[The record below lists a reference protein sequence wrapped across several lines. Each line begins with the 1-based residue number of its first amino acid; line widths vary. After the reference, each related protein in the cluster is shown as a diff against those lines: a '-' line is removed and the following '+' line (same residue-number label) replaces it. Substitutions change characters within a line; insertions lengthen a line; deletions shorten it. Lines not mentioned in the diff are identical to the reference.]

1 VEEDQIQD
9 LKKLEHQDT
18 HEYAVIA
25 LHLHKAF
32 QSNNLCRKKRPHVID
47 DVSFS
52 LEKGESLA
60 ILGGSKSGKSTLLQ
74 IITNEVDPSS
84 GSVSVFGLD
93 GKT

>member
-1 VEEDQIQD
+1 
-9 LKKLEHQDT
+9 
-18 HEYAVIA
+18 
-25 LHLHKAF
+25 
-32 QSNNLCRKKRPHVID
+32 VID